1 MATPYT
7 AWVTS
12 FDVVNPI
19 SEVRKN
25 CTTVVVEKVL
35 NPDNTTT
42 KKLRYFD
49 NYNKPVYIS
58 QKWVR
63 DTHDLKKEFEYI
75 QNLDQYHLPCNDLE
89 NQLFTKLHGFNPST
103 PPRLKKLLSSPYIYG
118 ADIQVRTHIRHQ
130 YLKEMNK
137 HPEIVLPMTIGALDI
152 ENEITGGQRINLISY
167 VHENKSFLA
176 CLDEY
181 MLLDIDHSDS
191 NNERVKATESDLREV
206 LEKEVGSILKETNTS
221 VEIFIG
227 KTEVDLIRWIFN
239 KIHEMKT
246 DYIGI
251 WNIRHDIPH
260 MMLRLDAYGVNPA
273 DIMVHP
279 DVRKDCRVCKY
290 HLSTG
295 KEDHFTDR
303 WDWPDIAGYSQF
315 YDAMCLFSRVRK
327 TKGREPSYALGKV
340 SEKFLDGLTKLIH
353 MKSGSDHSY
362 EQKNHFLRYAAYNL
376 MDSILVYRLEK
387 QNKDV
392 TQMLNQVGSSHP
404 QVFNAQLEM
413 VKNDFFFSSLES
425 GKVIASIGGQ
435 NTSEWDDY
443 QSKIGGLVL
452 PPSRAR
458 GVGIPLFKDAPN
470 FITQASVGCNDFDF
484 GSEYPSL
491 IESFN
496 ISKTT
501 KVATVLAIGSEMS
514 DKEEQVKQNANVI
527 MDFFSNYVSTKE
539 NAVYLANRYFNLPNH
554 ADIMKLFVE
563 AVDEKIRHD
572 TNLAIGRSSD

>member
-1 MATPYT
+1 MTTPYT

-12 FDVVNPI
+12 FDVVNQI
-19 SEVRKN
+19 SETRKN
-25 CTTVVVEKVL
+25 CTTVVVEKIL
-35 NPDNTTT
+35 NADNTTT
-42 KKLRYFD
+42 KKLKYFD
-49 NYNKPVYIS
+49 NYNKPVYLS
-58 QKWVR
+58 QKWLR
-63 DTHDLKKEFEYI
+63 DTHNLKKEFEYI

-89 NQLFTKLHGFNPST
+89 NQLFMKLHGFRPST
-103 PPRLKKLLSSPYIYG
+103 PPRLKKLLSSPYVYG

-152 ENEITGGQRINLISY
+152 ENEITGGQRINLISF

-181 MLLDIDHSDS
+181 MLLDIDHPDS
-191 NNERVKATESDLREV
+191 KDERVKATASDLHEV

-227 KTEVDLIRWIFN
+227 KTEVDLIRWIFS

-260 MMLRLDAYGVNPA
+260 MMLRLDAYGIDPIDV
-273 DIMVHP
+273 MVHP

-290 HLSTG
+290 HLSAG

-413 VKNDFFFSSLES
+413 VKNDFFFTSLES
-425 GKVIASIGGQ
+425 GKVIASVGGQ

-458 GVGIPLFKDAPN
+458 GVGIPLFKDAPY

-491 IESFN
+491 IESLN

-539 NAVYLANRYFNLPNH
+539 NAVYLANRYFNLPSH

-563 AVDEKIRHD
+563 AVDEKLKHD
-572 TNLAIGRSSD
+572 TCLAIGRSSD